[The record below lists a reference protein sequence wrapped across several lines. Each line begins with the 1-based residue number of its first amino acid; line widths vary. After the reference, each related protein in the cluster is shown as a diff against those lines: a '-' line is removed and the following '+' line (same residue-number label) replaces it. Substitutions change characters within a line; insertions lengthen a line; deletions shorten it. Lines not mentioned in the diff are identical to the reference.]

1 MIARLAGVL
10 LEKLPDRVVLDV
22 GGVGYAVAI
31 SFQTYQELPEAGN
44 AAALLVYTHV
54 REDTL
59 ALFGFA
65 SDREKKLF
73 EMLISVSGVGPK
85 LALTLLS
92 GIPAEEL
99 VAALARADARRLVLI
114 PGIGKKTA
122 ERLTLELKEKAE
134 KLFVPPAGGARVEA
148 EDVVSALVNF
158 GYRKSDAERAV
169 EQLTRK
175 GAPPSFADFLK
186 EALATLSGGQ
196 QSPGR
201 V

>member
-1 MIARLAGVL
+1 MIARLSGELV
-10 LEKLPDRVVLDV
+10 EKLPDRVVVDV
-22 GGVGYAVAI
+22 SGVGYAVAI
-31 SFQTYQELPEAGN
+31 SFQTYQELPETGN
-44 AAALLVYTHV
+44 PATLLVYTHV

-65 SDREKKLF
+65 TDREKKLF

-92 GIPAEEL
+92 GIPADEL
-99 VAALARADARRLVLI
+99 LGALAKADARRLVSI

-134 KLFVPPAGGARVEA
+134 KLFVPKAGEGGAEA
-148 EDVVSALVNF
+148 QDVVSALVNF

-169 EQLTRK
+169 EQLTGRGAAALPFAELLK
-175 GAPPSFADFLK
+175 GA
-186 EALATLSGGQ
+186 LAVLSGA
-196 QSPGR
+196 
-201 V
+201 

>member
-1 MIARLAGVL
+1 MIARLSGVL

-31 SFQTYQELPEAGN
+31 SFQTYQDLPDAGGP
-44 AAALLVYTHV
+44 AALLVHTHV
-54 REDTL
+54 REDML

-65 SDREKKLF
+65 SEREKKLF

-92 GIPAEEL
+92 GIPAEDL
-99 VAALARADARRLVLI
+99 LGALAKGDARRLVSI

-134 KLFVPPAGGARVEA
+134 KLFVPPAGGPGVEA
-148 EDVVSALVNF
+148 QDVVSALVNF
-158 GYRKSDAERAV
+158 GYKKSEAERVV
-169 EQLTRK
+169 EGLVRR
-175 GAPPSFADFLK
+175 GAPASFSDFLK
-186 EALATLSGGQ
+186 DALAALSGG
-196 QSPGR
+196 
-201 V
+201 

>member
-1 MIARLAGVL
+1 MIARLSGVL
-10 LEKLPDRVVLDV
+10 FEKLPDHVVIDV

-31 SFQTYQELPEAGN
+31 SFQTWQELPEAGSP
-44 AAALLVYTHV
+44 ASLLVYTHV

-92 GIPAEEL
+92 GIPAEDL
-99 VAALARADARRLVLI
+99 VAALAKGDGRRLVSI

-122 ERLTLELKEKAE
+122 DRLTLELKEKAE
-134 KLFVPPAGGARVEA
+134 KLFVPPAGGPGVEA
-148 EDVVSALVNF
+148 DDVVSALVNF
-158 GYRKSDAERAV
+158 GYRKSEAERAV
-169 EQLTRK
+169 EQIARK
-175 GAPPSFADFLK
+175 GGTRSFAEMLRD
-186 EALATLSGGQ
+186 ALASLSGA
-196 QSPGR
+196 
-201 V
+201 

>member
-1 MIARLAGVL
+1 MIARLSGIL
-10 LEKLPDRVVLDV
+10 FEKLPDRVVLDV
-22 GGVGYAVAI
+22 GGVGYAIAI
-31 SFQTYQELPEAGN
+31 SFQTYQELPDAGGSV
-44 AAALLVYTHV
+44 ALLVHTHV

-92 GIPAEEL
+92 GIPADDL
-99 VAALARADARRLVLI
+99 LGALARGDARRLVSI

-134 KLFVPPAGGARVEA
+134 KLFVPPAGGPGIEA
-148 EDVVSALVNF
+148 QDVVSALVNF

-169 EQLTRK
+169 DQLTRR
-175 GAPPSFADFLK
+175 GAPPSFAEFLK
-186 EALATLSGGQ
+186 EALAALSGG
-196 QSPGR
+196 
-201 V
+201 